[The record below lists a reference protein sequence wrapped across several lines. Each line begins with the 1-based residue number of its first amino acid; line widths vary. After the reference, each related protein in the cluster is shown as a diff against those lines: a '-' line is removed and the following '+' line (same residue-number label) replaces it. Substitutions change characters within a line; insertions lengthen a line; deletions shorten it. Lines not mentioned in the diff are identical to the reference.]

1 MYHVVC
7 STDNNYAPYCGA
19 MICSLLENNK
29 YDFNIHIIFD
39 NLSEQ
44 NKSRLNDLI
53 ISYNNLCTF
62 HKLNINLN
70 TKQVEGSRTLPNATY
85 YRLLLSSLMPNN
97 IHKILY
103 LDCDIIIL
111 QDISYLYTI
120 DLSEYS
126 VAAIADLKCMP
137 LNGKHR
143 NNMSIPYNGIY
154 FNAGV
159 MLINLD
165 YWRNNN
171 IEKQLLNIVNSKS
184 LFFHDQDALNYV
196 LKNTWY
202 MLPPQT
208 CYLNLCP
215 IELLY
220 FKTKNDL
227 YAYLNNISMIHYISN
242 IKPWHDILIYP
253 NRKIFI
259 DYINK
264 TPWGKEFKKVPLKH
278 NLNLYKKI
286 INIQLNNIY
295 VLSPAIIIIL
305 CDALLFLLSIISFGK
320 INYLNKKKHFT
331 I

>member
-7 STDNNYAPYCGA
+7 STDNNYAPYCGT

-39 NLSEQ
+39 NLSDE
-44 NKSRLNDLI
+44 NKTKLKNLI
-53 ISYNNLCTF
+53 ISYNSLCTF
-62 HKLNINLN
+62 HKINIDLN
-70 TKQVEGSRTLPNATY
+70 TKQVEGSRALPNTTY
-85 YRLLLSSLMPNN
+85 YRLLLSSLMPND
-97 IHKILY
+97 IHKVLY

-120 DLSEYS
+120 NLLEYS

-137 LNGKHR
+137 LNGEHR
-143 NNMSIPYNGIY
+143 NNMSIPYNETY
-154 FNAGV
+154 FNAGI

-171 IEKQLLNIVNSKS
+171 IEKQLLNIINSKP

-196 LKNTWY
+196 LKGTWY
-202 MLPPQT
+202 MLPPQA

-227 YAYLNNISMIHYISN
+227 YAYLNDIKIIHYISN
-242 IKPWHDILIYP
+242 IKPWHDILMYP
-253 NRKIFI
+253 NRKFFMN
-259 DYINK
+259 YIKK
-264 TPWGKEFKKVPLKH
+264 TPWGKDLKKVPLKCKFKF
-278 NLNLYKKI
+278 YKRI
-286 INIQLNNIY
+286 INIRLNNIY
-295 VLSPAIIIIL
+295 ALSPAIIRIF
-305 CDALLFLLSIISFGK
+305 CDTLLFLLSIISLGK
-320 INYLNKKKHFT
+320 INYLKKKKHFT